1 MKPSN
6 LTVTVTLAAALLL
19 SACTKPVSVES
30 KWSEE
35 AAGNERFDNFLVV
48 GVTLDYN
55 IRCRYER
62 MMAAR
67 LRESGV
73 KATSTCDFMDPEDP
87 LTEEGVQPAL
97 EKTAADVV
105 LVTELLGKHA
115 EVVEGGT
122 NEARGEAYYKPI
134 GYGYAYR
141 YPYYGG
147 YGLPVPVTYVDFRV
161 EKPVFEI
168 EASVAIASNLFETER
183 GDLIYSVQTTAHKR
197 RTREEVLD
205 VITAGTAK
213 RLRWAGITP
222 GIGKPIGE

>member
-1 MKPSN
+1 
-6 LTVTVTLAAALLL
+6 
-19 SACTKPVSVES
+19 
-30 KWSEE
+30 
-35 AAGNERFDNFLVV
+35 
-48 GVTLDYN
+48 
-55 IRCRYER
+55 
-62 MMAAR
+62 
-67 LRESGV
+67 
-73 KATSTCDFMDPEDP
+73 MDPEDP